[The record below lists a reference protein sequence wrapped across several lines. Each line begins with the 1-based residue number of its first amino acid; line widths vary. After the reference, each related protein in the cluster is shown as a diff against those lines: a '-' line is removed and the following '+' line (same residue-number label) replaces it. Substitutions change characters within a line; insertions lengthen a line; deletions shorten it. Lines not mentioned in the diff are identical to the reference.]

1 MAAQR
6 VWIMDGHNMIFA
18 IAGLE
23 SLQRSSRGGEARALL
38 AERLEAFAHRT
49 GERVLVVF
57 DGNDLP
63 SNLDAVSTPLFETVY
78 ARRGDQAADRRIVS
92 ESTRLAGRGVLVTVV
107 TNDVNTLAIALPR
120 AVRRLGVR
128 EFWLRHIER
137 PQQADEKRVE
147 GNFADI
153 ERALLD
159 LAASE
164 PVPAH
169 RRGAPTIPA
178 SAAPGAAFRA
188 ETPAETPADRLR
200 RKRDRGRL
208 RQERLL
214 RQRSKK

>member
-1 MAAQR
+1 MTAQR
-6 VWIMDGHNMIFA
+6 AWIMDGHNMIFA

-23 SLQRSSRGGEARALL
+23 SLQRSGRGGEARALL
-38 AERLEAFAHRT
+38 VERLEAFALGK
-49 GERVLVVF
+49 GERVLIVF

-63 SNLDAVSTPLFETVY
+63 SHSDAVSTPLFETVY
-78 ARRGDQAADRRIVS
+78 ARHGDQAADRRIVS
-92 ESTRLAGRGVLVTVV
+92 EATRLAGRGVLVTVV
-107 TNDVNTLAIALPR
+107 TNDVNTLAPALPR

-137 PQQADEKRVE
+137 PQEADEKRVD

-164 PVPAH
+164 PGPVR
-169 RRGAPTIPA
+169 RRGTPPIHPGPEARTAA
-178 SAAPGAAFRA
+178 SS
-188 ETPAETPADRLR
+188 AETPADRLR
-200 RKRDRGRL
+200 RKRERGRL
-208 RQERLL
+208 RQERIL